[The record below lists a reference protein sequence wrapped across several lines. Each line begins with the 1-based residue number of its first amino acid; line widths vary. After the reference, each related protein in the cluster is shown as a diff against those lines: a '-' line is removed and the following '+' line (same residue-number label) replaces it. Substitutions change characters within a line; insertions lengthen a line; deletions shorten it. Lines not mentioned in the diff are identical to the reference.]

1 MYGISAGEGGQA
13 DLPVPV
19 DGDLVQAIV
28 RDAVDRY
35 IVARRRAIPRFVEQN
50 FAFRGT
56 LRLHRHALGW
66 DLLRAPANLGLAL
79 PDLLRRIAV
88 SGAHAAGWKKTAAWL
103 AARRLFLISDVARE
117 LEWRLMTE
125 LLELPYAQPGRRS
138 SRDAL
143 AEEILG
149 DPRMAAALHGVLQAL
164 GRRGSDPA
172 FRAWLTDSLET
183 YTGTRIA
190 AADLANALVAL
201 GIGAVGFKQWTP
213 GALSLGPILAQALA
227 HKAAVLSF
235 PLGAGLGGFWYG
247 LFPAAPSV
255 GLTAGIT
262 TGLIV
267 LPAVFGAVSGILTDP
282 VQARFG
288 LHHRRLDR
296 LIDCLERELKGQGDS
311 RYAVAD
317 HYVARVVDLLDLLR
331 AVLRQTS

>member
-1 MYGISAGEGGQA
+1 
-13 DLPVPV
+13 
-19 DGDLVQAIV
+19 
-28 RDAVDRY
+28 
-35 IVARRRAIPRFVEQN
+35 
-50 FAFRGT
+50 
-56 LRLHRHALGW
+56 
-66 DLLRAPANLGLAL
+66 
-79 PDLLRRIAV
+79 
-88 SGAHAAGWKKTAAWL
+88 
-103 AARRLFLISDVARE
+103 
-117 LEWRLMTE
+117 
-125 LLELPYAQPGRRS
+125 
-138 SRDAL
+138 
-143 AEEILG
+143 
-149 DPRMAAALHGVLQAL
+149 
-164 GRRGSDPA
+164 

-317 HYVARVVDLLDLLR
+317 HYV
-331 AVLRQTS
+331 